1 MAQGRKQKW
10 SKVLGGRARRLSM
23 RTRAFSGDVRRQL
36 QRQDSTVLTRVRKHH
51 RSCFFPTSRVQR
63 RYKMSS
69 KRQVSSNK
77 QAIHS
82 PTQTS
87 TMPSFSLLTS
97 TTLSLFFLTAISTQA
112 KQIICDQGGANVEG
126 SDCIGASFQ
135 LLTRHANCGDEVLI
149 PANGDSAQYG
159 GCCASFQYN
168 SPNGQPLPLN
178 FSGVAADFVDGIRQ
192 CTRGQ
197 TNCGASSRRSGSG
210 VREPAIRGRLAAL
223 GKRSSPWCRA
233 VESANVV
240 AEIGGT
246 VVEFFSSDP
255 HPGSTVPSTQDLEA
269 AARTVADKILGGL
282 QQDDAHGGAVGSLM
296 VNALPLSGNW
306 QHLLNVLEVA
316 RMDDEHVGGFLWAA
330 LDHFAHLSASVATEW
345 AFYMVRRKSD
355 GQDLAEISITN

>member
-1 MAQGRKQKW
+1 
-10 SKVLGGRARRLSM
+10 
-23 RTRAFSGDVRRQL
+23 
-36 QRQDSTVLTRVRKHH
+36 
-51 RSCFFPTSRVQR
+51 
-63 RYKMSS
+63 
-69 KRQVSSNK
+69 
-77 QAIHS
+77 
-82 PTQTS
+82 
-87 TMPSFSLLTS
+87 MPSFSLLTS
-97 TTLSLFFLTAISTQA
+97 TILSLIFFTATSTEA

-178 FSGVAADFVDGIRQ
+178 FSGVSADFVDGIRQ

-197 TNCGASSRRSGSG
+197 TKYDGNGVTLVYNGDSCGAGSRRSGSEA
-210 VREPAIRGRLAAL
+210 REPAIRGRLAAPRAL

-246 VVEFFSSDP
+246 VIEFFSSDP

-282 QQDDAHGGAVGSLM
+282 QQDDAHGGEVGSLM

-316 RMDDEHVGGFLWAA
+316 RMDDEHVGGFLRAA